1 MMDGCTSAGGGMMIP
16 AMNVAAAT
24 KARAIATHA
33 WGVKDFKFFIV
44 L

>member
-1 MMDGCTSAGGGMMIP
+1 MP

-33 WGVKDFKFFIV
+33 WGVKALRFFIV
-44 L
+44 FID